1 MSERHKRDWEDLAA
15 VDPLWAV
22 LSASGLK
29 GGRWEL
35 ERFLATGEAEVEALL
50 TASGQLGRPALRR
63 RVLEFGC
70 GVGRVAR
77 PLAARF
83 EEYVG
88 IDVAEGMVSRARE
101 LHSDLPNCT
110 FVASSA
116 PDLAIFRNAAFDLVY
131 SNLVLQHL
139 PERAAVE
146 RYLAEFLRVARPDG
160 IVVFQLP
167 AGLRLRRRLQLRRRL
182 YRLLRA
188 VGLGAHLLQ
197 RRLRLHPIRLL
208 AIPEAEVRAH
218 LERHGGEV
226 ALVTTEDENGIS
238 SRRYYVTAAPRRQS
252 GR

>member
-1 MSERHKRDWEDLAA
+1 VSERHKRDWEDLAA

-22 LSASGLK
+22 LSASGRR

-35 ERFLATGEAEVEALL
+35 EQFLATGRSDVEAALA
-50 TASGQLGRPALRR
+50 ASGQLGRPALHR

-101 LHSDLPNCT
+101 LHSDLSNCT

-116 PDLAIFRNAAFDLVY
+116 PDLAIFRDEAFDLVY

-139 PERAAVE
+139 PERTAVE
-146 RYLAEFLRVARPDG
+146 RYLAEFLRVVRPDG

-167 AGLRLRRRLQLRRRL
+167 AGLGLLRRLQPRRRL
-182 YRLLRA
+182 YRLLRGL
-188 VGLGAHLLQ
+188 GLGAPFLQ
-197 RRLRLHPIRLL
+197 RRLGLHPIRLL
-208 AIPEAEVRAH
+208 AIPEAEIRAH
-218 LERHGGEV
+218 LERHGGKA
-226 ALVTTEDENGIS
+226 ALVTAEDANGIS
-238 SRRYYVTAAPRRQS
+238 SRRYYVTAAPRRKS
-252 GR
+252 DR